1 MHSIVMIVLAV
12 CLGVVLFLAGA
23 SSQSDDTVGRYIDHD
38 AGVVCWTYQRGG
50 ISCMPFDAT
59 TLQR

>member
-1 MHSIVMIVLAV
+1 MHSIITLALAV
-12 CLGVVLFLAGA
+12 FVGALFLVECGGR
-23 SSQSDDTVGRYIDHD
+23 QTDDTVGRYIDRD